1 LQGASGDLNEAILR
15 DEAQWTW
22 HARFS
27 ATTERSCGPSG
38 TRPARSVWHQLWCLA
53 PALVSG
59 TSPGALVCDLDPAV
73 ALTLLVRKNP

>member
-1 LQGASGDLNEAILR
+1 MVVACTVFGNDGKKLR
-15 DEAQWTW
+15 TI
-22 HARFS
+22 RN
-27 ATTERSCGPSG
+27 P
-38 TRPARSVWHQLWCLA
+38 TRKKRLA